1 MLTVAV
7 EDEEDENITFR
18 EPFRIFLSNFPPPSL
33 VVVVAAPPHIH
44 YIIDFI
50 CVAGRCVCV
59 CVGIRVAVHLVAKT
73 PTGKE
78 IEAEA
83 TS

>member
-1 MLTVAV
+1 VLTVAV
-7 EDEEDENITFR
+7 EDEEDENNIPGAVPDFSF
-18 EPFRIFLSNFPPPSL
+18 EFPSAESRSCRCRPATHPL
-33 VVVVAAPPHIH
+33 H
-44 YIIDFI
+44 YRLYM
-50 CVAGRCVCV
+50 CRGAVCV